1 MWAGLSSRQR
11 RVLIGLGLANAILL
25 IALGAL
31 ALAPTPDPIS
41 PKSSP
46 LPDPGNACRTIA
58 ARALAERGVAGT
70 IAIRAG
76 DSIDFRL
83 SGEDPAAAWSA
94 LAAAA
99 GLPARGCGP
108 YDPIRIDV
116 PDPSLAPNLR
126 LVVEARW
133 TDVLAWSQGRLDDAA
148 LSERMAR
155 STYVQPA
162 SPN

>member
-11 RVLIGLGLANAILL
+11 RVLIGLGLANAMLL

-31 ALAPTPDPIS
+31 ALAPAPNPIS
-41 PKSSP
+41 SEPAP
-46 LPDPGNACRTIA
+46 LPDPHNACRTIA
-58 ARALAERGVAGT
+58 TSALAERDVAGT

-83 SGEDPAAAWSA
+83 SGDDPAAAWSA

-99 GLPARGCGP
+99 DLPARGCGP
-108 YDPIRIDV
+108 YDLVRIDV
-116 PDPSLAPNLR
+116 PDPSLALNLR

-133 TDVLAWSQGRLDDAA
+133 ADVLAWSQGRLDDAA

-162 SPN
+162 SPD

>member
-1 MWAGLSSRQR
+1 MWARLSSRQR
-11 RVLIGLGLANAILL
+11 RVLIGLGLANAVLL
-25 IALGAL
+25 IAVGAL
-31 ALAPTPDPIS
+31 ALAPAPNPA
-41 PKSSP
+41 SSEP
-46 LPDPGNACRTIA
+46 ATLPDPHNTCRTTA

-83 SGEDPAAAWSA
+83 SGDDPAAAWSA

-99 GLPARGCGP
+99 DLPARGCGP

-133 TDVLAWSQGRLDDAA
+133 TDVLAWSQGRLDDSA

-155 STYVQPA
+155 STYVQA
-162 SPN
+162 VSPD